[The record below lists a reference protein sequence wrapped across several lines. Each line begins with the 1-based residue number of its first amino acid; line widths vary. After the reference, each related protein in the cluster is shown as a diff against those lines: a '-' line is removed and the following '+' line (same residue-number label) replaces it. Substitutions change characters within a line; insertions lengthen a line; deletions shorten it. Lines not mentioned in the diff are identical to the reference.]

1 MEYVVNEESVF
12 ARHEGIE
19 PRVGGIYFKMIS
31 RDESGLPH
39 VDISTAPLW
48 TGPADRY
55 SAFLHPIIYGPVLAH
70 QAGYGSV
77 WWTVHSSVIISRASI
92 AWLQSKDVSIISTNG
107 RMHLFTSRR
116 RCFSCFRAVNKTT
129 TINNKYGC
137 RRFLVRLITTCVI
150 NSLFNWK

>member
-1 MEYVVNEESVF
+1 MEYVVDEESVF
-12 ARHEGIE
+12 TRHEGVK
-19 PRVGGIYFKMIS
+19 PSVGRVYFEVVS
-31 RDESGLPH
+31 GDESGLPH
-39 VDISTAPLW
+39 VNISTAPLR
-48 TGPADRY
+48 TGPADCY
-55 SAFLHPIIYGPVLAH
+55 SAFPHPIIYGPVLAH
-70 QAGYGSV
+70 QAGDGSV

-107 RMHLFTSRR
+107 RIHLFTSRR

-150 NSLFNWK
+150 NLMFIYT